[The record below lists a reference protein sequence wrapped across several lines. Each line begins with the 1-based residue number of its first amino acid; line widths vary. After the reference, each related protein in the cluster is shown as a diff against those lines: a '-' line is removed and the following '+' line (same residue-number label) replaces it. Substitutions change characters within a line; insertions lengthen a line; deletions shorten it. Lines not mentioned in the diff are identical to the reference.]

1 MDQVD
6 QVDLFAA
13 WGFGD
18 RLRCGFC
25 DVGCRCPR
33 SDTWSAHIAMPQ
45 ALESLGPSIS
55 WGAEGPAQSSK
66 LYNYRRWG
74 EGDEDIGKEVTNS
87 WPWKHLI
94 YSHCAPHFLFSCR
107 DRWFSCRLS
116 EQGLR
121 SARIS
126 ELWALTGLAAQ
137 TAQEDFQHPFSI
149 WQSAEHTGDKLS
161 RNLGQ

>member
-1 MDQVD
+1 M
-6 QVDLFAA
+6 
-13 WGFGD
+13 
-18 RLRCGFC
+18 
-25 DVGCRCPR
+25 
-33 SDTWSAHIAMPQ
+33 AM
-45 ALESLGPSIS
+45 E
-55 WGAEGPAQSSK
+55 
-66 LYNYRRWG
+66 
-74 EGDEDIGKEVTNS
+74 
-87 WPWKHLI
+87 HLI